1 MNLKKPKFWDF
12 KKPNLIAYILLP
24 FAFLLQNLN
33 NILRRNNPYKFK
45 IKTVCVGN
53 IYIGGTGKTP
63 TTIKLY
69 EILKKLNFKVS
80 TAKKFYKSQ
89 VDENLI
95 LEKKTSFISGL
106 SRKEIIKKAIKNK
119 QNLIIFDDGLQDRSV
134 FYDLKFVCFD
144 AEKFIGNG
152 LLIPSGP
159 LRENLNSLNK
169 YDCVF
174 LKSNNKI
181 NNDNLDLIKKN
192 NNKIKIF
199 ETYLKIENLK
209 SFDLT
214 KEYLIFSG
222 IGNHESF
229 KEILIDNQFNIKNE
243 IIFPDHHNYKDHE
256 LKKII
261 EKAKISKLK
270 IITTEKDYVKI
281 SKTLANDI
289 NFIDVKTYIK
299 DEEKLTNFIKKKL
312 NV

>member
-1 MNLKKPKFWDF
+1 MKFRKPNFWDLKKPNFLSF
-12 KKPNLIAYILLP
+12 LLLP
-24 FAFLLQNLN
+24 FTIPIIINNFLLRFKSTQK
-33 NILRRNNPYKFK
+33 YKEL
-45 IKTVCVGN
+45 KTICIGN

-229 KEILIDNQFNIKNE
+229 KEILI
-243 IIFPDHHNYKDHE
+243 IIRIMN
-256 LKKII
+256 
-261 EKAKISKLK
+261 
-270 IITTEKDYVKI
+270 
-281 SKTLANDI
+281 
-289 NFIDVKTYIK
+289 
-299 DEEKLTNFIKKKL
+299 
-312 NV
+312 